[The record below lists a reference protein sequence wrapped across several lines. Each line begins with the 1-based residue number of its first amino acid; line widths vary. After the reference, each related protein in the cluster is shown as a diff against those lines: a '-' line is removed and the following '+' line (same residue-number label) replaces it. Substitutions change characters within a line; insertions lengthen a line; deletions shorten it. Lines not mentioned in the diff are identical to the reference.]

1 MSPAGDRE
9 VGAGHDLGDDVRI
22 APPARSAAARRA
34 TPSSRRRIRLARVRA
49 GALPVVSF
57 LLLLVAWDV
66 GARAVGIRV
75 LFPTPLDVLAEAR
88 RLIASGTLV
97 VDIAASMTRIILGF
111 SLGSA
116 IAVPMGLLMGNLP
129 SVRRFLEAYIEFFRY
144 IPALSLVTLA
154 MIWFGIGEASKIFLI
169 TYGTVFIVTVN
180 TVAGV
185 VSIPAAKLRAAR
197 SLGANQRQMF
207 LYVTLPASV
216 PFILT
221 GMRIAMGA
229 AFTTIVAA
237 EMVAAQS
244 GLGFLIF
251 SSRLYMQTDAIF
263 VAIVTLGLLGF
274 VTDTVM
280 RRVMMKVARR
290 YAPQL

>member
-1 MSPAGDRE
+1 MLARAGTVALPAG
-9 VGAGHDLGDDVRI
+9 
-22 APPARSAAARRA
+22 
-34 TPSSRRRIRLARVRA
+34 
-49 GALPVVSF
+49 SF
-57 LLLLVAWDV
+57 LLLLAVWHVA
-66 GARAVGIRV
+66 ALAVGIRV

-88 RLIASGTLV
+88 RLIASGDLAAH
-97 VDIAASMTRIILGF
+97 IGASMTRILLGF

-129 SVRRFLEAYIEFFRY
+129 PVRRFLEAYIDFFRY
-144 IPALSLVTLA
+144 IPALALVTLA
-154 MIWFGIGEASKIFLI
+154 MLWFGIGEASKVFLI
-169 TYGTVFIVTVN
+169 TYSTVFIVTIN

-185 VSIPAAKLRAAR
+185 VSIPAVKLRAAR
-197 SLGANQRQMF
+197 SLGASQAQMF
-207 LYVTLPASV
+207 FHVTLPASV

-274 VTDTVM
+274 TTDAVM
-280 RRVMMKVARR
+280 RRLMVRLAKR

>member
-1 MSPAGDRE
+1 MSR
-9 VGAGHDLGDDVRI
+9 VYLGV
-22 APPARSAAARRA
+22 PVAAFA
-34 TPSSRRRIRLARVRA
+34 
-49 GALPVVSF
+49 
-57 LLLLVAWDV
+57 LLLVVWHA
-66 GARAVGIRV
+66 GARAINIPA

-88 RLIASGTLV
+88 KLIASGDLATHV
-97 VDIAASMTRIILGF
+97 VASMTRILAGF
-111 SLGSA
+111 ALGSA
-116 IAVPMGLLMGNLP
+116 IAIPTGLLMGNVP
-129 SVRRFLEAYIEFFRY
+129 FVRSFLQSYIEFFRY

-154 MIWFGIGEASKIFLI
+154 MIWFGIGEASKVFLI
-169 TYGTVFIVTVN
+169 TYGTVFIVTIN
-180 TVAGV
+180 TIAGIA
-185 VSIPAAKLRAAR
+185 SIPVAKLRAAR
-197 SLGANQRQMF
+197 SLGASQRQMF

-263 VAIVTLGLLGF
+263 VGIVALGILGF
-274 VTDTVM
+274 LTDAVM
-280 RRVMMKVARR
+280 RRLILLVARR

>member
-1 MSPAGDRE
+1 MDGMSDDRAASPSLAADR
-9 VGAGHDLGDDVRI
+9 V
-22 APPARSAAARRA
+22 APGEPGTGSAWARSRVTGARARA
-34 TPSSRRRIRLARVRA
+34 VL
-49 GALPVVSF
+49 LPMASF
-57 LLLLVAWDV
+57 AVLLIVWHV
-66 GARAVGIRV
+66 GARAIGIPA

-88 RLIASGTLV
+88 RLIASGDLLTHV
-97 VDIAASMTRIILGF
+97 VASMTRIVAGF
-111 SLGSA
+111 ALGSA
-116 IAVPMGLLMGNLP
+116 IAVPIGLLMGSLP
-129 SVRRFLEAYIEFFRY
+129 LVRSFLQAYIEFFRY

-154 MIWFGIGEASKIFLI
+154 MIWFGIGEASKVFLI
-169 TYGTVFIVTVN
+169 TYGTVFIVTIN
-180 TVAGV
+180 TMAGV
-185 VSIPAAKLRAAR
+185 ASIPVVKLRAGR
-197 SLGANQRQMF
+197 SLGASQRQMF
-207 LYVTLPASV
+207 VYVTLPASI

-274 VTDTVM
+274 LTDCAMRWVM
-280 RRVMMKVARR
+280 RVVAGR

>member
-1 MSPAGDRE
+1 MSDERVASSNLATDRPVE
-9 VGAGHDLGDDVRI
+9 EE
-22 APPARSAAARRA
+22 PQYRSAWSRLGVTGARARA
-34 TPSSRRRIRLARVRA
+34 VL
-49 GALPVVSF
+49 LPIASF
-57 LLLLVAWDV
+57 AVLLIVWHV
-66 GARAVGIRV
+66 GARAIGIRA
-75 LFPTPLDVLAEAR
+75 LFPAPLDVLAEAR
-88 RLIASGTLV
+88 RLIASGDLLTHIV
-97 VDIAASMTRIILGF
+97 ASMTRIVAGF
-111 SLGSA
+111 ALGSA
-116 IAVPMGLLMGNLP
+116 IAVPTGLLMGSLP
-129 SVRRFLEAYIEFFRY
+129 LVRSFLQAYIEFFRY

-154 MIWFGIGEASKIFLI
+154 MIWFGIGEASKVFLI
-169 TYGTVFIVTVN
+169 TYVTVFIVTIN
-180 TVAGV
+180 TMAGV
-185 VSIPAAKLRAAR
+185 ASIPAAKLRAAR
-197 SLGANQRQMF
+197 SLGASQRQMF
-207 LYVTLPASV
+207 VHVTLPASV

-274 VTDTVM
+274 LTDCAMRWVM
-280 RRVMMKVARR
+280 SLVAGR

>member
-1 MSPAGDRE
+1 MTRVHDEPLAPALAAD
-9 VGAGHDLGDDVRI
+9 
-22 APPARSAAARRA
+22 APPLAPARRGPGRA
-34 TPSSRRRIRLARVRA
+34 LARIK
-49 GALPVVSF
+49 GIGLPVAAFV
-57 LLLLVAWDV
+57 LLLVAWHV
-66 GARAVGIRV
+66 GARAINIPA

-88 RLIASGTLV
+88 KLIASGDLTAHV
-97 VDIAASMTRIILGF
+97 VASMTRILLGF
-111 SLGSA
+111 ALGSA
-116 IAVPMGLLMGNLP
+116 IAIPTGLLMGNVP
-129 SVRRFLEAYIEFFRY
+129 AVRSFLQAYIEFFRY

-154 MIWFGIGEASKIFLI
+154 MIWFGIGEASKVFLI
-169 TYGTVFIVTVN
+169 TYGTVFIVTIN
-180 TVAGV
+180 TIAGIA
-185 VSIPAAKLRAAR
+185 SIPVAKLRAAR
-197 SLGANQRQMF
+197 SLGASQRQMF

-263 VAIVTLGLLGF
+263 VGIVALGILGF
-274 VTDTVM
+274 LTDAAM
-280 RRVMMKVARR
+280 RRLILLVARR

>member
-1 MSPAGDRE
+1 MSRLQDERLDRSPSPGTLRPAERRTPPRARGRE
-9 VGAGHDLGDDVRI
+9 RLRAHM
-22 APPARSAAARRA
+22 ARARTVLVPTAAF
-34 TPSSRRRIRLARVRA
+34 
-49 GALPVVSF
+49 VV
-57 LLLLVAWDV
+57 LVIGWHA
-66 GARAVGIRV
+66 GARAIDIPA

-88 RLIASGTLV
+88 RLIASGDLAAHAV
-97 VDIAASMTRIILGF
+97 ASMTRIVLGF

-116 IAVPMGLLMGNLP
+116 IAVPIGLLMGNLP
-129 SVRRFLEAYIEFFRY
+129 LVRSFLDAYIEFFRY

-180 TVAGV
+180 TIAGI
-185 VSIPAAKLRAAR
+185 VSIPAVKLRAAR
-197 SLGANQRQMF
+197 SLGASQLQMF
-207 LYVTLPASV
+207 LYVTFPASV

-274 VTDTVM
+274 LTDRVM
-280 RRVMMKVARR
+280 RRVVALVAKR
-290 YAPQL
+290 YTPPL